1 MDGKRVDDV
10 NTHPQFKPL
19 IDIRARIYDLQHEAE
34 FQDLMTFE
42 EDGERFPVGNQI
54 PLEEA
59 HWQAKRKAVDI
70 VMKDIGGV
78 VTRVGD
84 ETVGEMWSLA
94 DGADVLNEIDPRFAE
109 NINSISDS
117 LFRTIRFMC
126 RPIPTRKE
134 TGH

>member
-10 NTHPQFKPL
+10 NTHPQFTPL

-59 HWQAKRKAVDI
+59 HWQAKRKAV
-70 VMKDIGGV
+70 V
-78 VTRVGD
+78 
-84 ETVGEMWSLA
+84 S
-94 DGADVLNEIDPRFAE
+94 
-109 NINSISDS
+109 
-117 LFRTIRFMC
+117 
-126 RPIPTRKE
+126 
-134 TGH
+134 